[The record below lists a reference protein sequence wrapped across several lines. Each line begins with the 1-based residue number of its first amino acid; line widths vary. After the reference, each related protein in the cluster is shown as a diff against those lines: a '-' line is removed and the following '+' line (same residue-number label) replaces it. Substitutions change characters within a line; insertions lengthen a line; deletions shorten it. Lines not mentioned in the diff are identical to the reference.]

1 MPSPRMWMYAKMAV
15 ASATMIIGGPALVL
29 YVMPSEEELFNR
41 YSPELQKKVL
51 EERPRRQREMQEF
64 FDQLKEY
71 SKSDKPIWVLQEEE
85 AKRRRKEAVRAEIQR
100 QKEEASR
107 RASML
112 SEQLEGQIP
121 STGL

>member
-1 MPSPRMWMYAKMAV
+1 MYARIHDSLIDWLV
-15 ASATMIIGGPALVL
+15 GWLVGNFLELRCSSAC
-29 YVMPSEEELFNR
+29 YFDYQR

-71 SKSDKPIWVLQEEE
+71 SKSDKPIWVLQEED
-85 AKRRRKEAVRAEIQR
+85 AKRRRKEAVRAELQR
-100 QKEEASR
+100 QREEAAR

>member
-1 MPSPRMWMYAKMAV
+1 MPSPRAWTYAKMAA
-15 ASATMIIGGPALVL
+15 ASAVMIIGGPALVL
-29 YVMPSEEELFNR
+29 YVMPSEEELFN
-41 YSPELQKKVL
+41 KKVL

-71 SKSDKPIWVLQEEE
+71 SKSDKPIWVLQEED
-85 AKRRRKEAVRAEIQR
+85 AKRRRKEAVRVELQR
-100 QKEEASR
+100 QREEAAR

>member
-1 MPSPRMWMYAKMAV
+1 MPSPRAWTYAKMAA
-15 ASATMIIGGPALVL
+15 ASAVMIIGGPALVL

-71 SKSDKPIWVLQEEE
+71 SKSDKPIWVLQEED
-85 AKRRRKEAVRAEIQR
+85 AKRRRKEAVRAELQR
-100 QKEEASR
+100 QREEAAR